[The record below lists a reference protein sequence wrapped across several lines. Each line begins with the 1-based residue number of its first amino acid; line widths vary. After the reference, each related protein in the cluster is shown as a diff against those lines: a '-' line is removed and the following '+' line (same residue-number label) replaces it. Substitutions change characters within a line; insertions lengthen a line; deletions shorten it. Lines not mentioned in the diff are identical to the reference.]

1 MNGDLEESHRQS
13 VVVLEDLFLCWR
25 TSMKIEDVK
34 NADLHSG
41 ATQNLLVVHSRESDR
56 KCKKILEGGRDN
68 SLVVQTLFWN

>member
-41 ATQNLLVVHSRESDR
+41 ATQNLLVVH
-56 KCKKILEGGRDN
+56 
-68 SLVVQTLFWN
+68 